1 MREVEASAEVVRL
14 TVHICGDVNGS
25 LAEGED
31 DGEDEAMAGH
41 MPSPRPTQARHMRA
55 TTHLLGPPHNYSK
68 PPPTTGEL
76 RRVQAAE
83 KLDDHARGGDGH
95 DAAVRLGCFVT
106 CGKALGIQS
115 RELRKSET
123 RPPRRVPR

>member
-1 MREVEASAEVVRL
+1 MREAEASAEVARS
-14 TVHICGDVNGS
+14 TVHVCGDVNGS

-41 MPSPRPTQARHMRA
+41 MLSPHPTQTRHMRA
-55 TTHLLGPPHNYSK
+55 NTHLLGPPHNYSK
-68 PPPTTGEL
+68 HPPTTGEL

-95 DAAVRLGCFVT
+95 DAAVRLGRFMT
-106 CGKALGIQS
+106 CGKALGIRR
-115 RELRKSET
+115 REF
-123 RPPRRVPR
+123 